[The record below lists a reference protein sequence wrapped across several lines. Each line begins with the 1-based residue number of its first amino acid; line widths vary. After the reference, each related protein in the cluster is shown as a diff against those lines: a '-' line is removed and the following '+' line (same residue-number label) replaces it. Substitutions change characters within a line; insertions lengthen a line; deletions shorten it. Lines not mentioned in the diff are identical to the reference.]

1 VIPEHWASAGF
12 RAINGEF
19 GWTRAQALEV
29 VAILADREQAVLGG
43 ELWWVPECSPS
54 AQYGMTAL

>member
-1 VIPEHWASAGF
+1 MIPEHLASAGF

-29 VAILADREQAVLGG
+29 VAILSDRELAVLGG
-43 ELWWVPECSPS
+43 ELW
-54 AQYGMTAL
+54 